1 MVNAKDN
8 HISNSLNEW
17 LCNVYLSDRS
27 KVSSH
32 REVMSYGDMLIF
44 KNGDIYGKT
53 YQIIRS
59 KNGANVNVLARK
71 KQLDELSSNL
81 PLIKKSFEKANEE
94 LSQIQEESKLKEEA
108 FANQAN
114 EELSQIQEE
123 SKLKEEAFA
132 NQANEE
138 LSQIQEESK

>member
-8 HISNSLNEW
+8 HVSNSLNEW
-17 LCNVYLSDRS
+17 LCNVYLSDELQ
-27 KVSSH
+27 VDDH

-81 PLIKKSFEKANEE
+81 PLIKKSFEFLLERESNESILRE
-94 LSQIQEESKLKEEA
+94 FNLETIETYFPEYPLFIKKN
-108 FANQAN
+108 FN
-114 EELSQIQEE
+114 
-123 SKLKEEAFA
+123 
-132 NQANEE
+132 
-138 LSQIQEESK
+138 